1 MEMGSV
7 NGAPSIAEVWIELR
21 IFFDFWWCLICGKMD
36 MFLIEGANK
45 EKENRGH

>member
-21 IFFDFWWCLICGKMD
+21 IFFDFWRRLICKMD

-45 EKENRGH
+45 EKENRVN